1 MPSLC
6 AVPLLNFQT
15 TDAQERG
22 KAQTLLCHLQP
33 PKQQYIDMREA
44 NVHHNVTA
52 SKNTYQD
59 EDTDLLVTIDHGFKV
74 KLPQAEKLSG
84 TSWKT
89 QCLSCLHSELENQF
103 LRVLQRQLRPVV
115 SQNHRM
121 QLAWCLAGF
130 PPRVPL

>member
-6 AVPLLNFQT
+6 AIPLLNFQIT
-15 TDAQERG
+15 EAQERG

-59 EDTDLLVTIDHGFKV
+59 EDTGLLVTIDHGFKV
-74 KLPQAEKLSG
+74 KLSQAEKLSG
-84 TSWKT
+84 TSWKNAMF
-89 QCLSCLHSELENQF
+89 EL
-103 LRVLQRQLRPVV
+103 
-115 SQNHRM
+115 
-121 QLAWCLAGF
+121 LA
-130 PPRVPL
+130 